1 MDTYKKGEY
10 IAVMTNQP
18 SIHFLEMFGHG
29 LSTDNVKPSKYVGK
43 IMNVIDDENYQIL
56 IVHPTPVYRCVIHVS
71 EILRKVS
78 ETELDEDSKGV
89 EENIEFLAPNVYV
102 NNAELNGDSADDK
115 CTALAELAMKSMFPM
130 YQITSF
136 EMASSELLKT
146 DLIDCIDWLI
156 KANMNHD
163 EWFVRNLKKKG
174 QYFSKMLQNLRFKEY
189 YTIRVGVKDED
200 EPASAYYF
208 YLFIDTRFEEVVI
221 TRNIQERSRFFR
233 SVGPEYASISE
244 YLSDFRCEV
253 LTGEECIKLSAIK

>member
-56 IVHPTPVYRCVIHVS
+56 IVHPIPVYRCVIHVS

-163 EWFVRNLKKKG
+163 ERFVRNLKKKG

-189 YTIRVGVKDED
+189 YTIRVGVKTKMNPHLLIISIYSLIPD
-200 EPASAYYF
+200 SKKSS
-208 YLFIDTRFEEVVI
+208 LHVI
-221 TRNIQERSRFFR
+221 FR
-233 SVGPEYASISE
+233 SVVGSSE
-244 YLSDFRCEV
+244 VWGQNMLRLVNICLIFAVKC
-253 LTGEECIKLSAIK
+253 